1 MLSSA
6 TSFRA
11 QRSCPFYPKSS
22 KWGVGEYSVLKE
34 RRKHGV
40 VSDTQL
46 AADLLTLP
54 LISADL
60 SLRLCSR
67 YTDLHWRKQRYK
79 QKCMHNKTWN
89 IPFLVLASPRS
100 HLLISCFCAL
110 LVMLVTTYKQGDSRR
125 WSQMSIRCGS
135 AVIREYISKDVE
147 CVPSDG
153 YWHHRDLGHLNE
165 CFLAKREAE
174 TKQQRANFRK
184 AHNKQGQRCSH
195 IFIESFVHV
204 YC

>member
-1 MLSSA
+1 MFSSA

-11 QRSCPFYPKSS
+11 QRSCPFYLKSS

-46 AADLLTLP
+46 APDLLTLP

-79 QKCMHNKTWN
+79 QKCMHNKT
-89 IPFLVLASPRS
+89 
-100 HLLISCFCAL
+100 
-110 LVMLVTTYKQGDSRR
+110 
-125 WSQMSIRCGS
+125 
-135 AVIREYISKDVE
+135 
-147 CVPSDG
+147 
-153 YWHHRDLGHLNE
+153 
-165 CFLAKREAE
+165 
-174 TKQQRANFRK
+174 
-184 AHNKQGQRCSH
+184 
-195 IFIESFVHV
+195 
-204 YC
+204 